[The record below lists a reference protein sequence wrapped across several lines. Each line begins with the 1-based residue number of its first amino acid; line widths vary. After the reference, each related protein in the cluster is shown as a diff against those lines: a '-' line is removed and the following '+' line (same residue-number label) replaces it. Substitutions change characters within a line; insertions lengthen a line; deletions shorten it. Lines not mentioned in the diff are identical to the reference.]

1 MENAKEYVVYQHTN
15 KQNGKKYV
23 GITAQK
29 LERRWRSGRGYE
41 GSVKFY
47 PAILKY
53 GWDGFEHE
61 VLASGLDKESAED
74 MEKCLI
80 RDLNLIDD
88 RYGYNIQTGGQC
100 FSGHSEES
108 KAMNAEKHRNPSAES
123 RQRMHDGCIRRYGS
137 EAKMRERMV
146 ELNKMHRTK
155 PVVCVESG
163 EFFLGVRDAMKKTG
177 IGHTSVRFACTG
189 VYQTAGGLHWRY
201 ATQDE
206 ISDYENANGINIRL
220 RS

>member
-1 MENAKEYVVYQHTN
+1 MKNAKEYVVYQHTN

-53 GWDGFEHE
+53 GWDGFVHE
-61 VLASGLDKESAED
+61 VLASGLDKASAEE
-74 MEKCLI
+74 MEKRLI
-80 RDLNLIDD
+80 RDLNLLDD

-100 FSGHSEES
+100 FSGHSDES
-108 KAMNAEKHRNPSAES
+108 NAQNAEKHRNPSAET

-137 EAKMRERMV
+137 EEKMRERMC
-146 ELNKMHRTK
+146 ELNKMHRTR
-155 PVVCVESG
+155 PVVCIDTG
-163 EFFLGVRDAMKKTG
+163 ELFVGVRDAMRQTG
-177 IGHTSVRFACTG
+177 IVHSSIRYACAGT
-189 VYQTAGGLHWRY
+189 YKTAGGMRWRY
-201 ATQDE
+201 ATPEE
-206 ISDYENANGINIRL
+206 IAQYSKESGATIRV

>member
-1 MENAKEYVVYQHTN
+1 MEKTKEYVVYQHTN
-15 KQNGKKYV
+15 KLNGKKYV

-53 GWDGFEHE
+53 GWDGFEHD
-61 VLASGLDKESAED
+61 VLASGLDKASAEE
-74 MEKCLI
+74 MEKRLI
-80 RDLNLIDD
+80 SEFNLLDD

-108 KAMNAEKHRNPSAES
+108 KALNAEKHRNPSDET
-123 RQRMHDGCIRRYGS
+123 RKRMHDGCIRRYGS
-137 EAKMRERMV
+137 EEKMRARMV

-155 PVVCVESG
+155 PVICIESG
-163 EFFLGVRDAMKKTG
+163 EFFVGVRDAMKKTG
-177 IGHTSVRFACTG
+177 IGHTSVRLACTG
-189 VYQTAGGLHWRY
+189 VYKTAGGMHWRH
-201 ATQDE
+201 ATPEE
-206 ISDYENANGINIRL
+206 ISAYEQEPGVNLRL